1 MTFIETRIKDLHA
14 HFPKLHAPQDLD
26 AFWTDVLAETREKPL
41 SGTRQAMATP
51 LQGVAAYDVVYQGI
65 DGTSIHGLYL
75 VPEFMGKER
84 YPCVVLYHGYTG
96 SRGMPEHFAH
106 YLLSGLAVFSI
117 DIRGQ
122 GGATGDLAPLEG
134 GKTRG
139 WITRGITD
147 PHKSYYKSY
156 ITDAIRAVDWVL
168 EQPEI
173 DPARVGV
180 AGGSQGGGLALIVSA
195 VGCRHSFAVAD
206 IPNLCYL
213 DWAVF
218 NTTGSLTEVADYI
231 GRYPEQMEA
240 ALDTLSYFDNAVLAD
255 RIRIPV
261 LVSVGM
267 KDTVCPPEA
276 VFAAY
281 NRIESEKQ
289 IEIFP
294 SHGHATGPKHVRTVL
309 EFIRKQVS
317 M

>member
-51 LQGVAAYDVVYQGI
+51 LQGVAAYDVVYEGI
-65 DGTSIHGLYL
+65 DGTPIHGIYL
-75 VPEFMGKER
+75 VPEFMGKDQ
-84 YPCVVLYHGYTG
+84 YPCVVYYHGYTG

-106 YLLSGLAVFSI
+106 YLLAGLAVFSI

-122 GGATGDLAPLEG
+122 GGETGDLAPLEG

-139 WITRGITD
+139 WVTRGITD

-168 EQPEI
+168 EQPEV

-180 AGGSQGGGLALIVSA
+180 AGGSQGGGLAIIVSA

-206 IPNLCYL
+206 IPNLCYV

-231 GRYPEQMEA
+231 GRYPEQMET

-261 LVSVGM
+261 LVSVGL

-309 EFIRKQVS
+309 EFIRKQVF
-317 M
+317 

>member
-1 MTFIETRIKDLHA
+1 MSFIEARISDLHA
-14 HFPKLHAPQDLD
+14 HSPKLNAPEDLD
-26 AFWTDVLAETREKPL
+26 AFWAGVLAETRQVPL
-41 SGTRQAMATP
+41 SATRQPIHTP
-51 LQGVAAYDVVYQGI
+51 LLGVAAYDVVYPGI
-65 DGTSIHGLYL
+65 DGTPIHGLYL
-75 VPEFMGKER
+75 VPEFLGKDR
-84 YPCVVLYHGYTG
+84 YPCVVQYHGYTG
-96 SRGMPEHFAH
+96 SRGMPENFAH
-106 YLLSGLAVFSI
+106 YLLAGLAVFSI

-122 GGATGDLAPLEG
+122 GGETGDLAPLEG
-134 GKTRG
+134 GKVRG

-147 PHKSYYKSY
+147 PHKCYYKSY

-173 DPARVGV
+173 DPSRVGV
-180 AGGSQGGGLALIVSA
+180 AGGSQGGGLALLVSA
-195 VGCRHSFAVAD
+195 VGCRHAFAVAD

-240 ALDTLSYFDNAVLAD
+240 AIRTLSYFDNAVLAD

-261 LVSVGM
+261 LVSVGL

-281 NRIESEKQ
+281 NRITSEKR
-289 IEIFP
+289 IEVFP

-309 EFIRKQVS
+309 EFIKQQVL
-317 M
+317 

>member
-1 MTFIETRIKDLHA
+1 MTFIETRIRDLHA
-14 HFPKLHAPQDLD
+14 HSPQLNAPEDMD

-41 SGTRQAMATP
+41 SGTRIAAETP
-51 LQGVAAYDVVYQGI
+51 LQGVAAYDVVYLGI
-65 DGTSIHGLYL
+65 DGTPVHGIYM
-75 VPEFMGKER
+75 VPEFLGKDR

-96 SRGMPEHFAH
+96 SRGMPENFAH

-117 DIRGQ
+117 DVRGQ
-122 GGATGDLAPLEG
+122 GGITGDLAPQEG
-134 GKTRG
+134 GKIRG
-139 WITRGITD
+139 WVTRGITD

-156 ITDAIRAVDWVL
+156 VTDAIRAVDWVL

-173 DPARVGV
+173 DPSRVGV

-195 VGCRHSFAVAD
+195 IGCRHAFAVAD

-218 NTTGSLTEVADYI
+218 NTTGSLTEIADYI
-231 GRYPEQMEA
+231 GRYPEHMETV
-240 ALDTLSYFDNAVLAD
+240 LKTISYFDNAVLAD

-261 LVSVGM
+261 LVSVGL

-281 NRIESEKQ
+281 NRIQSEKQ

-309 EFIRKQVS
+309 EFIRKQVY
-317 M
+317 